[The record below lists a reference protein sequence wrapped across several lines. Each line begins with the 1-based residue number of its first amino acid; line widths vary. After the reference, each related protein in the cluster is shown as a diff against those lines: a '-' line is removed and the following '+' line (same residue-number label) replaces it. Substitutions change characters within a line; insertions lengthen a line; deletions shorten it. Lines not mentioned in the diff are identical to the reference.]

1 MRFKFPSDKKSDYR
15 GDAHVEFVKP
25 ILMAAVVIGVFG
37 FVVGLGAWAV
47 SNVWPVLIIVALGGG
62 GAYLYAR
69 NKKAK
74 NAV

>member
-1 MRFKFPSDKKSDYR
+1 
-15 GDAHVEFVKP
+15 
-25 ILMAAVVIGVFG
+25 MAAVVIGVFG